1 MINIIYTFRH
11 CKPDVSTLRL
21 AKMKLHSDKNL
32 PLRTRGTLV
41 SRQNNCKF
49 KNDRNIFREHD

>member
-1 MINIIYTFRH
+1 MHLDIVN
-11 CKPDVSTLRL
+11 PDVSTLRL

-41 SRQNNCKF
+41 SRQN
-49 KNDRNIFREHD
+49 

>member
-1 MINIIYTFRH
+1 MHLDIIN
-11 CKPDVSTLRL
+11 PDVSTLRL

-41 SRQNNCKF
+41 SRQNQM
-49 KNDRNIFREHD
+49 